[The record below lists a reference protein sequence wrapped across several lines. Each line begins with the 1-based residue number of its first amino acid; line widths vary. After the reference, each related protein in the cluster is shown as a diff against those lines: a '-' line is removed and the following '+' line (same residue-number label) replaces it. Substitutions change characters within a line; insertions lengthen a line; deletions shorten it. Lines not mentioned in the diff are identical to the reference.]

1 MGSPSGGSFFIGS
14 KKRQAFS
21 WNQID
26 WSSSFFLKCKNDER
40 GKNSVK
46 SVEADKYMTSVMAGN

>member
-1 MGSPSGGSFFIGS
+1 MDRKNVRHFLGIRLIGVH
-14 KKRQAFS
+14 R
-21 WNQID
+21 
-26 WSSSFFLKCKNDER
+26 FLKCKNDER